1 MENFKSDSKL
11 KSICIC
17 SKCKNAE
24 VEIWNDCGNYCVNC
38 WQEITDTSPRQSVWK
53 WNSNNSTDE
62 EDKLKAPKLAN

>member
-11 KSICIC
+11 KSVYICR
-17 SKCKNAE
+17 SKNAE

-62 EDKLKAPKLAN
+62 EDTLKAPKLAN